1 MEISEIIFIINE
13 SEEGGFQAKCLNEP
27 IFTEGESFDELKKNI
42 KEAVLCHFDD
52 GKAPKIVRLHYVKD
66 EVLSL

>member
-1 MEISEIIFIINE
+1 MNMSEIIFLISE
-13 SEEGGFQAKCLNEP
+13 SEESGFQAKCLNEP

-42 KEAVLCHFDD
+42 KEAILCHFDE

-66 EVLSL
+66 EVFSI